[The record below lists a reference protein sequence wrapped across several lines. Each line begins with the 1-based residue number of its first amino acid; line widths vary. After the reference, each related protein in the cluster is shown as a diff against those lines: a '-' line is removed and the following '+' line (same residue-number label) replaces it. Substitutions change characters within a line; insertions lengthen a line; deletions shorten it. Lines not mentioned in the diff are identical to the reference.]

1 MRPVRLT
8 IGGLNSFEST
18 QTIDFESLSS
28 KGLFGIFGPTGSGKS
43 TIIDGIVMSLY
54 GPGSMPRGT
63 KDFINT
69 ECDQAE
75 LEFVFRTALEGIV
88 REIEIRRVFRRS
100 GEGYRSHQSRL
111 VVRTLEGEILQIEDK
126 QNEVNHRIQD
136 ILGLSD
142 SEFLKMVVLPQGKF
156 SEFIQLDPKDRRN
169 MLQNLFG
176 LEIYGDKLLERLKKV
191 LGKLQSQRDQLEGQ
205 LAAYADVDQSKLMLL
220 KDKAAHWDRQT
231 LQLEGEVQRLKAV
244 YDALSQQYDRQKR
257 LQALKEAAL
266 RHEEARSDYLNKK
279 GRLELYGKAAA
290 ATEAERHF
298 RQSEKLFEESH
309 RVEMSAAADYAA
321 AKDAFESH
329 GMAFKNL
336 EQAFLN
342 LPLMKH
348 EAALAK
354 NKWIQGQAV
363 AQLKLER
370 EKLITLV
377 EAQRVDLVGERHKLE
392 ALDQTLTECSRK
404 LEDLTELQEKEGMS
418 SKSTEAFL
426 AVQSKWEKL
435 AEEMK
440 SLKAVEGS
448 LEESQKVLAQFE
460 QTLGE
465 SQGKVK
471 DSEAKLQAVIDE
483 FETLSVQRDQSR
495 DQQEKM
501 QRQSLALASDLET
514 LKGHLRD
521 QMDEE
526 KALEALRSDLSERA
540 KRLEESRDQYNA
552 SLAARLRTTLNEGD
566 PCPVCGHLYS
576 AHETDFHDEADYAWL
591 RRFEEEDQAIAVLR
605 HQELRLVES
614 LTKRQVL
621 MAVEGDRGQGRLA
634 ALEAEV
640 KALALSQELQQKER
654 AVCESRLEA
663 LKKDQAAHQSQVKA
677 HRDQADRDLAQ
688 LSAQKQVKAVL
699 ESKRDMT
706 LESLVQ
712 LEKAIQ
718 TYLETWHSRIES
730 ASLVDAELEQFFDT
744 LAEKKLH
751 SELRLTEIQ
760 RIQAERERENE
771 KKMIQLQN
779 VNASTLEKERLD
791 SALKQIEAELDRL
804 TSEVGAATDA
814 EELEKTYKRL
824 CRQIEVTESEYPL
837 EKSKQSVLQTESE
850 RLKNVWISAEAALK
864 AGGNQLEDSR
874 QSFEEKWKGAG
885 FLDVLEWRAA
895 LLNSDEAESLNKWI
909 QDYEVQGRTLKEKME
924 EYQDLSGASVIT
936 EDAIA
941 SAATASIEVQEA
953 WTRALEA
960 RSTAVESLKVMT
972 LSLEQKRG
980 VEKQLADLNQEAGY
994 FEVLQKLLR
1003 GNRFVEFLAMNQL
1016 DYILKEASRRLM
1028 IMTANRYRLEV
1039 DSRGN
1044 FRISDHHQGGVSRDL
1059 RSLSGGET
1067 FMASLAL
1074 ALAMSSRLQLRGKI
1088 RLETF
1093 LLDEGFGSL
1102 DAALLDVVMHS
1113 LETLIGDQL
1122 SVGLIS
1128 HVEALKARV
1137 PVRLDVTPAEPCVSG
1152 TRVQVVV
1159 N

>member
-18 QTIDFESLSS
+18 QTIDFEALSS

-75 LEFVFRTALEGIV
+75 LEFVFRTAVEGVV
-88 REIEIRRVFRRS
+88 REVEIRRVFRRS

-111 VVRTLEGEILQIEDK
+111 VVRSLEGELLQVEDK

-176 LEIYGDKLLERLKKV
+176 LEIYGDRLMERLKKV
-191 LGKLQSQRDQLEGQ
+191 LGRLKSKQDQLEGQ
-205 LAAYADVDQSKLMLL
+205 LAAYADVDQTQLTLL
-220 KDKAAHWDRQT
+220 KETAAHWDRQT
-231 LQLEGEVQRLKAV
+231 LELEGEVQRLKAV
-244 YDALSQQYDRQKR
+244 YDALFQQYERQKR

-266 RHEEARSDYLNKK
+266 RHEEARGDYLSQK
-279 GRLELYGKAAA
+279 GRLELHGKATA

-298 RQSEKLFEESH
+298 RQSQRLFEEGQ
-309 RVEMSAAADYAA
+309 RLEASAAAGYAA
-321 AKDAFESH
+321 AKEAFESH
-329 GMAFKNL
+329 DASFKDL

-348 EAALAK
+348 EAGLAK
-354 NKWIQGQAV
+354 TRWSQGQALN
-363 AQLKLER
+363 QLKQER
-370 EKLITLV
+370 EKHLALV
-377 EAQRVDLVGERHKLE
+377 EAQGAHFEGERLKLD
-392 ALDQTLTECSRK
+392 ALDQALAESTQMLGALS
-404 LEDLTELQEKEGMS
+404 ELQEKEGMS
-418 SKSTEAFL
+418 SKAAEAFL
-426 AVQSKWEKL
+426 AVQNRWDKRTEELKNLTKL
-435 AEEMK
+435 EV
-440 SLKAVEGS
+440 SLV
-448 LEESQKVLAQFE
+448 ESQKVLARFE
-460 QTLGE
+460 KVLRE
-465 SQGKVK
+465 SQGNVR
-471 DSEAKLQAVIDE
+471 DSEEKLQAVIE
-483 FETLSVQRDQSR
+483 EIETLSARREKLRDH
-495 DQQEKM
+495 QEKM
-501 QRQSLALASDLET
+501 QQQSLALAADLET
-514 LKGHLRD
+514 LKGRVRD
-521 QMDEE
+521 QLDEE
-526 KALEALRSDLSERA
+526 KALGALRSDLRERA
-540 KRLEESRDQYNA
+540 MRLEESRDQYNA
-552 SLAARLRTTLNEGD
+552 SLAARLRTALNEGD

-576 AHETDFHDEADYAWL
+576 PHETDLHDDADHAWL

-605 HQELRLVES
+605 HQETQLVES
-614 LTKRQVL
+614 LEKRQAL
-621 MAVEGDRGQGRLA
+621 LEVEGERGQERLA
-634 ALEAEV
+634 ALETEGEG
-640 KALALSQELQQKER
+640 LDRSLELLQSDR
-654 AVCESRLEA
+654 VACEFRLEA
-663 LKKDQAAHQSQVKA
+663 LKKDQAALQSQVKLL
-677 HRDQADRDLAQ
+677 RDRADQDLARFSGQ
-688 LSAQKQVKAVL
+688 TQAQAVL
-699 ESKRDMT
+699 ESKKDMA
-706 LESLVQ
+706 LEALKEH
-712 LEKAIQ
+712 EKAIQ
-718 TYLETWHSRIES
+718 AYLETWHDRSES
-730 ASLVDAELEQFFDT
+730 ADLADSDLEQFFDD
-744 LAEKKLH
+744 LAEKKQQ
-751 SELRLTEIQ
+751 SEMRLTEIQ
-760 RIQAERERENE
+760 RLQTEREHKNGE
-771 KKMIQLQN
+771 KMKQLQK
-779 VNASTLEKERLD
+779 VNASSLEMERLG
-791 SALKQIEAELDRL
+791 SALKQIEAEQNRL
-804 TSEVGAATDA
+804 ISEVGETVDVK
-814 EELEKTYKRL
+814 ELETAFKGLSR
-824 CRQIEVTESEYPL
+824 RIEMIEAEYPL
-837 EKSKQSVLQTESE
+837 EQGKQSAFQTECE
-850 RLKNVWISAEAALK
+850 RLKNAWISAAAAFK
-864 AGGNQLEDSR
+864 ASANQLEESR

-885 FLDVLEWRAA
+885 FLDVSEWQAA
-895 LLNSDEAESLNKWI
+895 LMEPEEVEGLNKWI

-924 EYQDLSGASVIT
+924 EYQDLSVSAAIT
-936 EDAIA
+936 EEAVSGAA
-941 SAATASIEVQEA
+941 SASNVAQEA

-960 RSTAVESLKVMT
+960 RSTAMEAMKVMT
-972 LSLEQKRG
+972 LSLEQKKA
-980 VEKQLADLNQEAGY
+980 VEKQLTDLKQEAGY

-1003 GNRFVEFLAMNQL
+1003 GNRFVEFLAMSQL

-1137 PVRLDVTPAEPCVSG
+1137 PVRLDVTPAEPGVAG

>member
-18 QTIDFESLSS
+18 QTIDFEALSS

-75 LEFVFRTALEGIV
+75 LEFVFRTAVEGVV

-111 VVRTLEGEILQIEDK
+111 VVRTLEGELLQVEDK

-191 LGKLQSQRDQLEGQ
+191 LGRLQSQRDQLEGQ

-220 KDKAAHWDRQT
+220 KDTAAHWDRQT
-231 LQLEGEVQRLKAV
+231 LELEGEVQRLKAV
-244 YDALSQQYDRQKR
+244 YDAISQQYDRQKR
-257 LQALKEAAL
+257 LQVLKEASL
-266 RHEEARSDYLNKK
+266 RHEEAGSDYLNKK
-279 GRLELYGKAAA
+279 SRLELYGKAAA

-298 RQSEKLFEESH
+298 RQSERLFAESQ
-309 RVEMSAAADYAA
+309 RLEMSASADYAA
-321 AKDAFESH
+321 AKEAFESY
-329 GMAFKNL
+329 GAAFKDL

-342 LPLMKH
+342 LPIMKH

-354 NKWIQGQAV
+354 NRWIQGQAV
-363 AQLKLER
+363 KQLKLER
-370 EKLITLV
+370 ENHMTLV
-377 EAQRVDLVGERHKLE
+377 EAQRVCLEVECHKLE
-392 ALDQTLTECSRK
+392 VLDQALAEHSQK
-404 LEDLTELQEKEGMS
+404 LGDLSELQEKEGMT
-418 SKSTEAFL
+418 SKAAEAFL
-426 AVQSKWEKL
+426 AVQSKWDKR
-435 AEEMK
+435 AEELK
-440 SLKAVEGS
+440 SLTAVEGS
-448 LEESQKVLAQFE
+448 LEESQKVLESFE

-471 DSEAKLQAVIDE
+471 DSEEKLQAVIEDI
-483 FETLSVQRDQSR
+483 ETLTVQREQSR
-495 DQQEKM
+495 DQQEKT

-514 LKGHLRD
+514 LKGHFRD
-521 QMDEE
+521 QKDEE
-526 KALEALRSDLSERA
+526 KVLEALRSDLSERT
-540 KRLEESRDQYNA
+540 KKLEESRDQYNA

-576 AHETDFHDEADYAWL
+576 PHETDLQDETDHTWL
-591 RRFEEEDQAIAVLR
+591 RWFEEEDQAIAVLR
-605 HQELRLVES
+605 HQELRLAEN
-614 LTKRQVL
+614 LRKRQAL
-621 MAVEGDRGQGRLA
+621 MAVEGENGQERLA
-634 ALEAEV
+634 ALEAKGEEI
-640 KALALSQELQQKER
+640 ARSLELQQKER
-654 AVCESRLEA
+654 IDCESRLEI
-663 LKKDQAAHQSQVKA
+663 LKKDQAALQSQVKA
-677 HRDQADRDLAQ
+677 FRDQSDQDLAQ
-688 LSAQKQVKAVL
+688 LSAQKQAKAVL
-699 ESKRDMT
+699 DSKKDMA

-718 TYLETWHSRIES
+718 TYLETWHGRTES
-730 ASLVDAELEQFFDT
+730 ATLVDEGLEQFFDD
-744 LAEKKLH
+744 LAEKKMH
-751 SELRLTEIQ
+751 SELRLKEIQ
-760 RIQAERERENE
+760 RIQSERELRNE
-771 KKMIQLQN
+771 EKMKQLQN
-779 VNASTLEKERLD
+779 VNASSLEKERLV

-804 TSEVGAATDA
+804 TSEVGEATDE
-814 EELEKTYKRL
+814 EELEITFKRL
-824 CRQIEVTESEYPL
+824 SRQIEVTESEYPL
-837 EKSKQSVLQTESE
+837 AQARRNALQTESE
-850 RLKNVWISAEAALK
+850 RLKNAWISAAAALK
-864 AGGNQLEDSR
+864 AGTNQLEESR

-885 FLDVLEWRAA
+885 FSDMLEWRAA
-895 LLNSDEAESLNKWI
+895 LLNSDEVESLNKWI

-924 EYQDLSGASVIT
+924 EYQDLSAAAVIT
-936 EDAIA
+936 EGTIA
-941 SAATASIEVQEA
+941 SAATASREAQEA

-960 RSTAVESLKVMT
+960 RSTAMESLKVMT
-972 LSLEQKRG
+972 LSLEQKTA
-980 VEKQLADLNQEAGY
+980 VEKQLSTLKQEAGY

-1137 PVRLDVTPAEPCVSG
+1137 PVRLDVTPAEPGVSG
-1152 TRVQVVV
+1152 TRVQVIV